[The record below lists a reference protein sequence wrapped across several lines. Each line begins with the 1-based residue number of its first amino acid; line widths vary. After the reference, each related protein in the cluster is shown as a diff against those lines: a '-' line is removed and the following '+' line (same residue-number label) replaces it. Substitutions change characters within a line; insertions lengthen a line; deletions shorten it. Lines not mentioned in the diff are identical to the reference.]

1 MGIIKSPI
9 VGFLVDSVKEINIL
23 KEVYLE
29 VTEFKEDAAWQFI
42 Y

>member
-9 VGFLVDSVKEINIL
+9 VGFLLYLVKEINQL

-29 VTEFKEDAAWQFI
+29 ENEFKEDAA
-42 Y
+42 

>member
-1 MGIIKSPI
+1 MRIIKSPI
-9 VGFLVDSVKEINIL
+9 VGFLLYSVKKFNLL

-29 VTEFKEDAAWQFI
+29 ETKFKEDAACQFI